1 MDCVFIGYAYNR
13 CAYRFLVHKSS
24 IEDIHPNSIMES
36 RNVILVENMFPWK
49 ETWEYRSFKRTLEA
63 SSSSYHQL
71 EDDEVELR
79 KSKRANIIKTFGPDI
94 LTYLLEN
101 ETWTYSE
108 EISCLKAFY

>member
-1 MDCVFIGYAYNR
+1 M
-13 CAYRFLVHKSS
+13 
-24 IEDIHPNSIMES
+24 
-36 RNVILVENMFPWK
+36 
-49 ETWEYRSFKRTLEA
+49 LEA

-101 ETWTYSE
+101 ET
-108 EISCLKAFY
+108 